1 MKVVAIFLI
10 RMYQSLHASFYLG
23 ACRFHPTCSH
33 YAVEAFESRGFFMGL
48 WLTAYRLVR
57 CQPFCQGGWDPVP
70 RDPVPRNSVPREL
83 VPPSSFD
90 HFRSLP

>member
-1 MKVVAIFLI
+1 MKHLAIFFI
-10 RMYQSLHASFYLG
+10 RIYQSLQASFYLG

-70 RDPVPRNSVPREL
+70 TARSRDQVPACA
-83 VPPSSFD
+83 D
-90 HFRSLP
+90 HFRSLS